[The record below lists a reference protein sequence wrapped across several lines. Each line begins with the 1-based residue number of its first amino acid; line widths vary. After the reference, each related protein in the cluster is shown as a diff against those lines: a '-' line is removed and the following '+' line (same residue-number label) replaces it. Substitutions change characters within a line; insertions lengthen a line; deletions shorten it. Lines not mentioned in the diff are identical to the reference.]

1 VTHQSDAGPVLT
13 RRLADVGPWFGRT
26 RVGRWK
32 DRSSIAIVVALLLFC
47 LWKSFF

>member
-1 VTHQSDAGPVLT
+1 MAQLSDAGPRLT
-13 RRLADVGPWFGRT
+13 RRIADVGPWFSRT
-26 RVGRWK
+26 RMGRCK